1 MEVQY
6 VFDYH
11 FLKFH
16 IHKQIER
23 IWTLYFEAVVLYNTS
38 AKGNK
43 YTLFNGLTYNTHG
56 YMYFASCKV
65 FFWVRKK
72 QSIEQW
78 ANLVP
83 ISIHITALN
92 NGVIT
97 QQNLFVPVLNLVKWH
112 ICGIINMDKYEHI
125 SHYQPSAPKI

>member
-43 YTLFNGLTYNTHG
+43 YTLFNGLTYNMHG
-56 YMYFASCKV
+56 YMYFASCKLQGI
-65 FFWVRKK
+65 FLGKEK
-72 QSIEQW
+72 TKHW
-78 ANLVP
+78 AM
-83 ISIHITALN
+83 S
-92 NGVIT
+92 
-97 QQNLFVPVLNLVKWH
+97 K
-112 ICGIINMDKYEHI
+112 
-125 SHYQPSAPKI
+125 PSAHFHPYHCP

>member
-1 MEVQY
+1 
-6 VFDYH
+6 
-11 FLKFH
+11 
-16 IHKQIER
+16 
-23 IWTLYFEAVVLYNTS
+23 
-38 AKGNK
+38 
-43 YTLFNGLTYNTHG
+43 
-56 YMYFASCKV
+56 MYFASCKV

-112 ICGIINMDKYEHI
+112 ICGIINMDIYEHI

>member
-6 VFDYH
+6 VFHYH

-43 YTLFNGLTYNTHG
+43 YTLFNG
-56 YMYFASCKV
+56 
-65 FFWVRKK
+65 
-72 QSIEQW
+72 
-78 ANLVP
+78 
-83 ISIHITALN
+83 
-92 NGVIT
+92 
-97 QQNLFVPVLNLVKWH
+97 
-112 ICGIINMDKYEHI
+112 
-125 SHYQPSAPKI
+125 